1 MFDLFGIKARKT
13 NAYLMRELI
22 KCKDV
27 MTDSRRYIIELH
39 NENNRL
45 RNENQMLSVKLQ
57 SMSYDIDFPN
67 SNLKE
72 N

>member
-13 NAYLMRELI
+13 NAYLMHELV

-39 NENNRL
+39 NENIRL

>member
-13 NAYLMRELI
+13 NAYLMHELV

-27 MTDSRRYIIELH
+27 MTDSRRYIMELY

-45 RNENQMLSVKLQ
+45 RNENQILSVKLQ

>member
-13 NAYLMRELI
+13 NAYLMHELI

-27 MTDSRRYIIELH
+27 MTDSRRYIMELY

-67 SNLKE
+67 SILKE

>member
-13 NAYLMRELI
+13 NAYLMHELI

-27 MTDSRRYIIELH
+27 MTDSRRYIMELY

-45 RNENQMLSVKLQ
+45 RNENQILSVKLQ

>member
-13 NAYLMRELI
+13 NAYLMHELI

-27 MTDSRRYIIELH
+27 MTDSRQYIIDLA

-45 RNENQMLSVKLQ
+45 RNENYLLSVKLQ
-57 SMSYDIDFPN
+57 SISYDIDFPN